1 MPIFTFTD
9 NTFSKIDQTQFSDE
23 GILER
28 QNLQEAIKKDISI
41 ICEDCLVISE
51 EFSEWSEGQRRIDL
65 LAIDKN
71 ANLIVIE
78 LKRDD
83 TGGHMELQSLRY
95 AAMVSTMTYKQG
107 LQIYKKFYENN
118 NCELDAEE
126 SILSFLEWDQPNE
139 ESFASDVKIIL
150 ISSNFSK
157 ELTTSVMWL
166 NERDL
171 DIRCVR
177 LIPYKKNNE
186 ILVDIQRVIPLPEI
200 ENYQV
205 KVRQKSEE
213 IREARQSSR
222 DLTKYIYNGEIYNK
236 RKLVLAVILDWVE
249 QNQPIDM
256 STLKNAFPMKTMKKL
271 FVSYEQA
278 KAVAKRD
285 RKRHFIEEDEI
296 ISLSN
301 DSQFAISNQWS
312 KTRVDEFISI
322 ARELGIIIAMDE

>member
-1 MPIFTFTD
+1 MPIFTFTE

-83 TGGHMELQSLRY
+83 TGGHMELQALRY

-107 LQIYKKFYENN
+107 LQIYEKFLKNN
-118 NCELDAEE
+118 NCELDAAE

-150 ISSNFSK
+150 VSSNFSK

-205 KVRQKSEE
+205 KVRQKSDE
-213 IREARQSSR
+213 IREARQSSK

-256 STLKNAFPMKTMKKL
+256 STLKKSFPMNRL
-271 FVSYEQA
+271 FETYQQA
-278 KAVAKRD
+278 KEVAKRD

-301 DSQFAISNQWS
+301 DSLFAISNQWS
-312 KTRVDEFISI
+312 KTRVDKFISI
-322 ARELGIIIAMDE
+322 ARELGIDIATDE

>member
-1 MPIFTFTD
+1 M
-9 NTFSKIDQTQFSDE
+9 
-23 GILER
+23 
-28 QNLQEAIKKDISI
+28 
-41 ICEDCLVISE
+41 
-51 EFSEWSEGQRRIDL
+51 

-83 TGGHMELQSLRY
+83 TGGHMELQSFRY

-107 LQIYKKFYENN
+107 LQIYKKFIENN
-118 NCELDAEE
+118 NYELDAEE

-150 ISSNFSK
+150 VSSNFSK

-171 DIRCVR
+171 NIRCIR
-177 LIPYKKNNE
+177 LVPYKKNNE

-213 IREARQSSR
+213 IREARQSTK
-222 DLTKYIYNGEIYNK
+222 DLTKYIYDGEIYNK

-249 QNQPIDM
+249 QNQPIDI
-256 STLKNAFPMKTMKKL
+256 SALTYAFPMKRL
-271 FVSYEQA
+271 FMSYQQA
-278 KAVAKRD
+278 KEVAQRD

-322 ARELGIIIAMDE
+322 ARELGIEIATNE

>member
-1 MPIFTFTD
+1 MPIYTFTE

-28 QNLQEAIKKDISI
+28 QNIQKAIKKDISI

-78 LKRDD
+78 LKRND

-95 AAMVSTMTYKQG
+95 AAMISTMTYKQG
-107 LQIYKKFYENN
+107 LQIYKNFLEKN

-126 SILSFLEWDQPNE
+126 SIFSFLEWDHPIE

-150 ISSNFSK
+150 VSSNFSK

-171 DIRCVR
+171 DISCVR
-177 LIPYKKNNE
+177 LIPYKKNDE

-213 IREARQSSR
+213 IREARQSSK

-256 STLKNAFPMKTMKKL
+256 STLTSAFPMKRL
-271 FVSYEQA
+271 FVSYQQA
-278 KAVAKRD
+278 KEVAKRD

-322 ARELGIIIAMDE
+322 ARELGIEIATDE